1 MPLASVCFAPCHAA
15 AIFGISTVRRARVLL
30 LALTLVASQAVLS
43 SVSSAPVLAQSER
56 SPQPGASEQTA
67 PATAIQRFEKPA
79 SAMKTERICGNDPA
93 KCGTLWQEL
102 TFPHDA
108 TYQGRMKAQKAY
120 NDCMARCTAASQ
132 QRQ

>member
-1 MPLASVCFAPCHAA
+1 
-15 AIFGISTVRRARVLL
+15 L
-30 LALTLVASQAVLS
+30 LALTLVATQVVLA
-43 SVSSAPVLAQSER
+43 SVSSAPVLAQSEG
-56 SPQPGASEQTA
+56 SPQAGASQQTA
-67 PATAIQRFEKPA
+67 PAATAIQRFEKPG
-79 SAMKTERICGNDPA
+79 SAINTERICGNDPG

-108 TYQGRMKAQKAY
+108 TYQGRLKAQKAY